1 DTLTIADWGSFCTPK
16 GCGKRKEEPC
26 VNKLLI
32 EFQKFYE
39 LFRYLFV
46 NNSYRRHYITGRLP
60 VCDFFSS
67 ISISRKPCN
76 KFEGHL

>member
-1 DTLTIADWGSFCTPK
+1 LDTLTIADWGSFCTPK

-39 LFRYLFV
+39 LFRIYSL
-46 NNSYRRHYITGRLP
+46 NQTNQEKMLGNP
-60 VCDFFSS
+60 S
-67 ISISRKPCN
+67 IFCY
-76 KFEGHL
+76 

>member
-1 DTLTIADWGSFCTPK
+1 LDTLTIADWGSFCTPK

-39 LFRYLFV
+39 LFRI
-46 NNSYRRHYITGRLP
+46 NYI
-60 VCDFFSS
+60 SS
-67 ISISRKPCN
+67 NCLKIAVKKAGVLGSCFIIY
-76 KFEGHL
+76 